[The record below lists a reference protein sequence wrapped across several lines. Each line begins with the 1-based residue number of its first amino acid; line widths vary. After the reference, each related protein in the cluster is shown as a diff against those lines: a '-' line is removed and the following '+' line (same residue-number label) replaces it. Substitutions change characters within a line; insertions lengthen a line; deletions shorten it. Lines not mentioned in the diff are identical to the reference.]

1 MGTLEPQVALG
12 PLRLE
17 KRDKAIQEDSTPY
30 SAFSAQAGIEA

>member
-1 MGTLEPQVALG
+1 MGTLEPQVALS